1 MTRFLQDAI
10 SACAEARP
18 EATALVWDHKKKS
31 YGELEAMSNRVAQV
45 LLDTRRGAGD
55 RAAILIPKGFEAVSA
70 ILGALKAGAVYVP
83 LDPAEPPARMAR
95 THASAECRWI
105 LAADI
110 DGAILRNAL
119 AFDDLRPK
127 PLIGWLGEH
136 SPLGA
141 PPVVFARD
149 DLDSFP
155 ATRPQPN
162 GGPAGLAQIL
172 FTSGS
177 TGQPKGVM
185 IPHETILCFLD
196 WARDYFGICA
206 ADRISQHAPLRFDL
220 STFDIFGTLG
230 TGAELHIVPPQLNLL
245 PHRLGKFIRDHRLT
259 QILCVPS
266 VLNMLAKFDVV
277 RDEDFPELRRVLFA
291 GEVLPT
297 PVLAYWMRK
306 LPHVQFTN
314 LYGPTETTIAS
325 TYYTIPEPP
334 TSMTDPIPI
343 GRACAGEDVL
353 ILGHDLKPVT
363 GDETGDLYIRG
374 AGVTDGYWRDPGR
387 TAAAFLTDPEHPE
400 SGRKV
405 YRTGDRARRDG
416 DGLVYFCGRGDQQIK
431 SRGYRIELEEIEA
444 ALNVQEDLF
453 ESAVVAVESTGFEGH
468 LICCAYVPR
477 ADADLDESTLRSRL
491 GALIPSYMLPMR
503 WMRYESLPRNAN
515 GKVDRPLLAQAFRDS
530 IKHRMESR
538 SR

>member
-1 MTRFLQDAI
+1 MTRLLQDAI
-10 SACAEARP
+10 SARAEARP
-18 EATALVWDHKKKS
+18 EATALVWEHKKLG
-31 YGELEAMSNRVAQV
+31 YGELEALSNRVAQV
-45 LLDTRRGAGD
+45 LVDTRRAPGD
-55 RAAILIPKGFEAVSA
+55 RAAILIPKGFEAVIA

-83 LDPAEPPARMAR
+83 LDPAEPPARLAR
-95 THASAECRWI
+95 TLASAECRWI
-105 LAADI
+105 LAADV
-110 DGAILRNAL
+110 DGAVLRNAL
-119 AFDDLRPK
+119 APEELRPK

-141 PPVVFARD
+141 PPVVFTRA
-149 DLDSFP
+149 DLDAFP
-155 ATRPQPN
+155 ATRPAIEV
-162 GGPAGLAQIL
+162 GHRGLAQIL

-196 WARDYFGICA
+196 WALDYFGIA
-206 ADRISQHAPLRFDL
+206 ASDRIAQHAPLRFDL
-220 STFDIFGTLG
+220 STFDMFGTLSA
-230 TGAELHIVPPQLNLL
+230 GAELHIVPPQLNLL

-277 RDEDFPELRRVLFA
+277 RDDDFPELRRVLFA

-306 LPHVQFTN
+306 LPRARFTN

-325 TYYTIPEPP
+325 SYYTVPEVPK
-334 TSMTDPIPI
+334 SLTDPIPI
-343 GRACAGEDVL
+343 GQACAGEELL
-353 ILGHDLKPVT
+353 ILDHDLKPVS
-363 GDETGDLYIRG
+363 GEETGDLYIRG
-374 AGVTDGYWRDPGR
+374 SGVTAGYWRDPAK
-387 TAAAFLTDPEHPE
+387 TAAVFLDDPADPASE
-400 SGRKV
+400 RKI
-405 YRTGDRARRDG
+405 YRSGDRARMGADG
-416 DGLVYFCGRGDQQIK
+416 QVYFCGRSDQQIK

-477 ADADLDESTLRSRL
+477 ADVDLDESELRRRL

-503 WMRYESLPRNAN
+503 WMRYEVLPRNAN
-515 GKVDRPLLAQAFRDS
+515 GKVDRPVLADAFRES
-530 IKHRMESR
+530 TKQRMESR

>member
-1 MTRFLQDAI
+1 MNRLLQDAI
-10 SACAEARP
+10 TARAEARP
-18 EATALVWDHKKKS
+18 EATALVWDHKKLR
-31 YGELEAMSNRVAQV
+31 YGELENLSNRLAQ
-45 LLDTRRGAGD
+45 LLVDTRCDVGD
-55 RAAILIPKGFEAVSA
+55 RVAILIPKGFEAVIA
-70 ILGALKAGAVYVP
+70 ILGTLKAGAAYVP
-83 LDPAEPPARMAR
+83 LDPAEPPARLAR
-95 THASAECRWI
+95 TLAKADCRWI
-105 LAADI
+105 LAADV
-110 DGAILRNAL
+110 DGSILRNAL
-119 AFDDLRPK
+119 APEELRPK

-149 DLDSFP
+149 DLDAFP
-155 ATRPQPN
+155 ATRPALD
-162 GGPAGLAQIL
+162 GDPAGLAQIL

-185 IPHETILCFLD
+185 IPHETILSFLD
-196 WARDYFGICA
+196 WACDYFGVSA
-206 ADRISQHAPLRFDL
+206 SDRISQHAPLRFDL
-220 STFDIFGTLG
+220 STFDMFGALG
-230 TGAELHIVPPQLNLL
+230 AGAELHIVPPQLNLL

-277 RDEDFPELRRVLFA
+277 RDEDFPDLRRVLFA

-306 LPHVQFTN
+306 LPQAKFTN

-325 TYYTIPEPP
+325 SYYTIPAVPA
-334 TSMTDPIPI
+334 SMTDPIPI
-343 GRACAGEDVL
+343 GQPCTGEELL
-353 ILGHDLKPVT
+353 ILDEQVKPVV
-363 GDETGDLYIRG
+363 GEETGDLYIRG
-374 AGVTDGYWRDPGR
+374 SGVTAGYWRDPQR
-387 TAAAFLTDPEHPE
+387 TAAAFLADPEDPR
-400 SGRKV
+400 SRRKV
-405 YRTGDRARRDG
+405 YRTGDRARRG
-416 DGLVYFCGRGDQQIK
+416 PDGLVYFCGRSDQQIK

-444 ALNVQEDLF
+444 ALNVQDDLF

-477 ADADLDESTLRSRL
+477 ADADLDESELRRRL

-503 WMRYESLPRNAN
+503 WMRFEVLPRNAN
-515 GKVDRPLLAQAFRDS
+515 GKVDRPVLAEAFRDLTRN
-530 IKHRMESR
+530 RMENR